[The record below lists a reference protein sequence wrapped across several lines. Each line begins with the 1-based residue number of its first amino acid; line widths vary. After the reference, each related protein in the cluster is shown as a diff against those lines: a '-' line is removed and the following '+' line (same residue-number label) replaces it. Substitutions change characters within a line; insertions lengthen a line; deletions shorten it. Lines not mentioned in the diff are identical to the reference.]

1 MGKAKLQ
8 QQIFT
13 DSVPYPSLPRP
24 SLGQAQRRFSE
35 AVSSN
40 CTSAGPDCLL
50 SMVSLLRTGL
60 DGSQLSDA
68 WVIMF
73 KGSKELLSD
82 QLALALLSASYP
94 RRKPTGL

>member
-13 DSVPYPSLPRP
+13 DSVPYPSLPCP
-24 SLGQAQRRFSE
+24 SLHLR
-35 AVSSN
+35 
-40 CTSAGPDCLL
+40 GPDCLL